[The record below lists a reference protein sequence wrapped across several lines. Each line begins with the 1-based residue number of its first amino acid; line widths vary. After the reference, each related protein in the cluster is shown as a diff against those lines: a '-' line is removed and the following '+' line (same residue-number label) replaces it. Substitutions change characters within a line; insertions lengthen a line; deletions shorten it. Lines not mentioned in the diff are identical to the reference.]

1 MSAPAPRP
9 RMMGPYELRR
19 ELGKGG
25 MAQVWQA
32 VRHYPGGRTK
42 VCVLKFPRAH
52 GVVDARAV
60 DMFMRESQVALM
72 LENEHIVRAWDV
84 GVHGGVPFIVLD
96 YVPSKNL
103 AQLLRKRIERRESW
117 PCHVAAHIAQQVGQ
131 GLVYAHELAPGGRTL
146 GLVHRDVASKNV
158 LISGSGNALLTD
170 FGVAFAKL
178 LHGHTDS
185 ITGTLAY
192 MAPDHFAGRLG
203 PWCDAFGLGAI
214 LWECVEGRMFRG
226 DLDEAEAQ
234 QAAMDGWIPPL
245 TREGVPSL
253 IQQAINGLL
262 EPDYKRRALVREAL
276 SWLSPFANGS
286 IWLEHWIREVFGNDV
301 LRTGHTSAD
310 IVMTPELER
319 TYAAGLAAGTA
330 YLVEEQWIAQ
340 HDPASIDV
348 ERAGAPTAPLPA
360 RGPVVTPATDESDP
374 FDDATTGRPE
384 QARDDDAPAPQSS
397 VRTGAVRERAFAAA
411 TPADAEAVPKPTAVV
426 HPREFVV
433 AASETPASET
443 PASDEHEP
451 SPEPDVEGP
460 AIDPADRH
468 ATVRYGDITNAE
480 PRTPTHRL
488 PRTDE
493 PVVGPTVS
501 VEPPIQVASALAA
514 LTARS
519 PARQAEPEP
528 RKRMSRDA
536 WNNPEPPYEGFFE
549 GRPPPPDFFEFV
561 ELEDGTRL
569 PWLTRAAERARSPA
583 ITLAIAIVLAV
594 LAVVAA
600 TIALGVFGCH
610 AGQTEGAAGHLD
622 RAVVL
627 PSDVA
632 RAKTNPER
640 ASR

>member
-1 MSAPAPRP
+1 
-9 RMMGPYELRR
+9 MMGPYELRR

-103 AQLLRKRIERRESW
+103 AQLLRKRIERREEW

-170 FGVAFAKL
+170 FGVAFAKV

-185 ITGTLAY
+185 ITGTVAY

-214 LWECVEGRMFRG
+214 LWECVEGRLFRG

-253 IQQAINGLL
+253 IQRAIDGLL
-262 EPDYKRRALVREAL
+262 EPDYKRRVLVREAL

-310 IVMTPELER
+310 IVLTPELER

-340 HDPASIDV
+340 HDPVSVDV
-348 ERAGAPTAPLPA
+348 ERAGAPTAPLPV
-360 RGPVVTPATDESDP
+360 RGPAVTPSVDAREP
-374 FDDATTGRPE
+374 VDDAVTAVPE
-384 QARDDDAPAPQSS
+384 EARDDDAPASPSAA
-397 VRTGAVRERAFAAA
+397 RTGAVRERAFAPAA
-411 TPADAEAVPKPTAVV
+411 PAVLEEPARPTAVV
-426 HPREFVV
+426 HPRAFVE
-433 AASETPASET
+433 AASETPVVAQ
-443 PASDEHEP
+443 EHSAEH
-451 SPEPDVEGP
+451 DVGP
-460 AIDPADRH
+460 QSAAIDPADRH
-468 ATVRYGDITNAE
+468 ATVRYGEITDAE

-488 PRTDE
+488 PTNEE
-493 PVVGPTVS
+493 PSVGPTVQ
-501 VEPPIQVASALAA
+501 VESPIPLSFATAA
-514 LTARS
+514 DRATVRS
-519 PARQAEPEP
+519 PAPSVELEP
-528 RKRMSRDA
+528 KQRMSRDA
-536 WNNPEPPYEGFFE
+536 WNNPDPPYEGFFE

-569 PWLTRAAERARSPA
+569 PWLTRPVRGRSPA
-583 ITLAIAIVLAV
+583 LSLALAIVVSALAITAAMILLGAFGCQVGQTSDARPPTDPAAV
-594 LAVVAA
+594 L
-600 TIALGVFGCH
+600 
-610 AGQTEGAAGHLD
+610 Q
-622 RAVVL
+622 
-627 PSDVA
+627 SDEA
-632 RAKTNPER
+632 RAKTMPER
-640 ASR
+640 VSR